1 MHKMAAKIGQE
12 NFIVSDRKAR
22 EPEIVSNILNF
33 LFVFNNFIFSNCK
46 NNSLSR

>member
-22 EPEIVSNILNF
+22 KPEIVSNTLNF
-33 LFVFNNFIFSNCK
+33 FFVFIFSNCK